1 MKVAVT
7 GGSGFIGL
15 PTIAAGEK
23 AGHEMWTFDRQDG
36 NDILGK
42 LDDLRGADA
51 VIHLAGVLGTH
62 ELFDSAEQ
70 AVDVN
75 VRGALRIMQWCVE
88 HSASYVG
95 IVMPDV
101 FPSIYTATKV
111 ASQRLA
117 DAMHH
122 SMGLKV
128 AHVRA
133 YNAYGPGQKHGK
145 GHPQKILP
153 TFATKAWAREPLPIW
168 GSGNQTVDMIHVDDL
183 GRMLVDALDHT
194 DHNVTFDGG
203 TGIAMT
209 VSQVALLALR
219 TAGWWSTGEG
229 PYLDYLPMRRGEKE
243 THIVATG
250 EGWERLGWRPR
261 YDTTLMQEA
270 IQWYRP

>member
-23 AGHEMWTFDRQDG
+23 AGHEMWTFDRADG
-36 NDILGK
+36 NDIMGDLS
-42 LDDLRGADA
+42 DLRGADA

-70 AVDVN
+70 AVEIN
-75 VRGALRIMQWCVE
+75 VRGALRIMEWCVKN
-88 HSASYVG
+88 SAAYVG

-117 DAMHH
+117 TALHE
-122 SMGLKV
+122 SMGLPV

-153 TFATKAWAREPLPIW
+153 TFATKAWRREPLPIW
-168 GSGNQTVDMIHVDDL
+168 GSGKQTVDMIHAEDL
-183 GRMLVDALDHT
+183 GRMLVDALGHT
-194 DHNVTFDGG
+194 RDNVTFDGG

-209 VSQVALLALR
+209 VEQVAGLALR
-219 TAGWWSTGEG
+219 TTGWEFDGNPG
-229 PYLDYLPMRRGEKE
+229 RMQLLPMRRGERE

-250 EGWERLGWRPR
+250 EGWDRLGWRPR

-270 IQWYRP
+270 IQWYKP